1 MKTGTYIYKC
11 IRIFSLQIYINP
23 VLNKVECIYMVPVV
37 RDWSNVFFYS
47 LKYFYSEF
55 FVW

>member
-37 RDWSNVFFYS
+37 RD
-47 LKYFYSEF
+47 
-55 FVW
+55 